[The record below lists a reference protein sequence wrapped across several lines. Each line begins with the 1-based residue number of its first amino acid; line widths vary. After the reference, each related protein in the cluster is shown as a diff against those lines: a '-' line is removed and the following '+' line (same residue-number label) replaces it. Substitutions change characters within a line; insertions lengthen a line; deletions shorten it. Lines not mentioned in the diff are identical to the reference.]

1 MRVIRKVKLTEA
13 DANPL
18 DVAVSETTSTELV
31 MQAILKAVGSESG
44 AICEYNQILTLIEKA
59 DNLPNKDKI
68 KETIEDIKHEEE
80 KHMAQLNEC
89 AKLFDKLK
97 AGLEDGAEEFSS
109 GEDKEAEKDKKID
122 EKESVKESLTE
133 AVKTDRNYSTSAIM
147 DIIVS
152 KYDLST
158 EDYDNIQSYFYTTQ
172 DEITGDEVN
181 SGLNKLKGEPYKF
194 DDAEI
199 VDLEKA
205 IEQSVNPKE
214 ERLAEFKDD
223 VENDIYY
230 IKNLVAE
237 DIHTVRAAEKLNEL
251 AENLANEYMNLYD
264 GDENTLWTLKYVPD
278 GESIG
283 NKKLLH

>member
-31 MQAILKAVGSESG
+31 MQALLKAVGSESG

-59 DNLPNKDKI
+59 DNLPNRTKI

-89 AKLFDKLK
+89 VKLFDGLK
-97 AGLEDGAEEFSS
+97 AGLEDGTEEFNS
-109 GEDKEAEKDKKID
+109 GEDKED

-133 AVKTDRNYSTSAIM
+133 AVKTDRNYSVSAIM

-158 EDYDNIQSYFYTTQ
+158 EDYDNIQNYFYTVQ

-199 VDLEKA
+199 TDLEKA

-251 AENLANEYMNLYD
+251 AENLASEYMNLYD
-264 GDENTLWTLKYVPD
+264 GDENTLWTLKYVPN